1 MIVMNESVVY
11 EDLRDK
17 LISRADAI
25 ELLMDM
31 RYCAE
36 DAQCIV
42 DEWIGDWEYEQDW
55 AEEREQ
61 GWG

>member
-1 MIVMNESVVY
+1 MIVMNEQVVY

-25 ELLMDM
+25 EILLDM
-31 RYCAE
+31 RYSAE
-36 DAQCIV
+36 DAQCMV
-42 DEWIGDWEYEQDW
+42 DEWISDWDYEQDW
-55 AEEREQ
+55 AEEKEQ